1 MEFMEWLVAA
11 VLAVLAAI
19 AWQLAEGVLHVLP
32 GRRFAPL
39 PGPAE
44 VSVRSRDGLTL
55 RAWYFPPA
63 EDGRVVYILHG
74 FTDCRGGMNDHI
86 ELFRGLGFGALVP
99 DSRGHGTS
107 DGNLVTFGEREVED
121 VLVWLDWLRKQGV
134 SDVAAF
140 GQSMGAAVAL
150 LSLARGAGWSRV
162 VAEAGFTRFSRVAS
176 EKVAARAR
184 VPRAA
189 PLMWPV
195 TQFGMIYARLRYGVN
210 LWNSS
215 PVDALTVTPVPL
227 LLIHGGRDT
236 SIPAEHSRRLHA
248 AIRHS
253 EYWEIPEAGHT
264 DAVLV
269 AWEAYRGRLGSFL
282 NAQPV
287 ADRAS
292 PEPPRR

>member
-1 MEFMEWLVAA
+1 MAWLVTA
-11 VLAVLAAI
+11 VLAGLAAI

-32 GRRFAPL
+32 ARRFAPK

-55 RAWYFPPA
+55 RAWYFPPG
-63 EDGRVVYILHG
+63 EDGRVMYILHG

-86 ELFRGLGFGALVP
+86 ELFRGLGFGALIP

-107 DGNLVTFGEREVED
+107 DGNLVSFGEREVDD
-121 VLVWLDWLRKQGV
+121 VLVWLDWLRGQGA
-134 SDVAAF
+134 SEVAAF

-150 LSLARGAGWSRV
+150 LSLARGARWSRV
-162 VAEAGFTRFSRVAS
+162 VAEAGYTRFSTVAS
-176 EKVAARAR
+176 EKLAARAR
-184 VPRAA
+184 IPWASL
-189 PLMWPV
+189 LMWPV
-195 TQFGMIYARLRYGVN
+195 TQLGIIYARLRYGVD
-210 LWNSS
+210 LRYST
-215 PVDALTVTPVPL
+215 PVEALAIAPVPL
-227 LLIHGGRDT
+227 LLIHGARDT
-236 SIPAEHSRRLHA
+236 SIPVWHSRRLHA

-269 AWEAYRGRLGSFL
+269 AREDYRRRLGTFL
-282 NAQPV
+282 NARPV